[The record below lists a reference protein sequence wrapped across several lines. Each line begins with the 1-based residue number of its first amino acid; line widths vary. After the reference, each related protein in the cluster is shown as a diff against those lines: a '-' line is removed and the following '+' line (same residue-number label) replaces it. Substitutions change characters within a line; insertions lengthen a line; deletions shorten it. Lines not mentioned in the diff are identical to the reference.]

1 MKKLFMLIPLLLI
14 ASCGNVETSD
24 WTIIDTVDSD
34 VIFFK
39 LYTMEK
45 DEIEGVD
52 YVAYNSDW
60 LHIAM
65 DGGDDTDIYFPLD
78 NIEYWGIDR

>member
-1 MKKLFMLIPLLLI
+1 MKKALLLIPLLLLVG
-14 ASCGNVETSD
+14 CGNVETND

-34 VIFFK
+34 VVFFK

-52 YVAYNSDW
+52 YVAFNSDW

-65 DGGDDTDIYFPLD
+65 AGGDDTDIYFPLN